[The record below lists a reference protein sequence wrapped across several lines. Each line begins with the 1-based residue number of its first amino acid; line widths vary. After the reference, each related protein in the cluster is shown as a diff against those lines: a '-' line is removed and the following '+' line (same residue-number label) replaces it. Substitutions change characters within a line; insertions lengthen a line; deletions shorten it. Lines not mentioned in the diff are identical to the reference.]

1 MSITYKEL
9 AWMINPAKLDDSEV
23 GRVRGCPT
31 EIGGDPFCEPLDYSY
46 IKCAECWNREI
57 PYPVIAEA
65 VAGGDYGF
73 TYLVGDKFEVA
84 SVDIDSQ
91 CIEIFHWKSCNR
103 RFYIPRES
111 FKFYIDKSKE
121 EKKVEK
127 KEFTINDLETG
138 MVVHTRSEGNLMVF
152 GDRMIDQD
160 SYMKCVRYN
169 EDLKT
174 KSGTSEFDI
183 MEVTGIDQEAC
194 NFEEVLEGKGPIIW
208 ERKEEKEIS
217 AEEAFRILSDHYG
230 CEVKVR
236 KD

>member
-57 PYPVIAEA
+57 PYPVIAKA
-65 VAGGDYGF
+65 VIDGCYGF
-73 TYLVGDKFEVA
+73 TYHEGDKFKVA
-84 SVDIDSQ
+84 AVDIDSSSIVVYQ
-91 CIEIFHWKSCNR
+91 RGSSSKTYF
-103 RFYIPRES
+103 IPRES
-111 FKFYIDKSKE
+111 FKFYIDRSKK

-152 GDRMIDQD
+152 GDRMIAQD
-160 SYMKCVRYN
+160 GFVDRVDYN
-169 EDLKT
+169 EDF
-174 KSGTSEFDI
+174 KSRYFSTFDI
-183 MEVTGIDQEAC
+183 MKVTGLDPDAGT
-194 NFEEVLEGKGPIIW
+194 FEEVLKGKGPVIW

-217 AEEAFRILSDHYG
+217 EEEAFRILSDHYG

>member
-57 PYPVIAEA
+57 PYPVIAKA
-65 VAGGDYGF
+65 VIDGYYGF
-73 TYLVGDKFEVA
+73 TYHEGDKFKVA
-84 SVDIDSQ
+84 AVDIDSSSIVVYQ
-91 CIEIFHWKSCNR
+91 RGSSSKTCF
-103 RFYIPRES
+103 IPRES
-111 FKFYIDKSKE
+111 FKFYIDRSKE

-138 MVVHTRSEGNLMVF
+138 MVIHTRSEGNLMVY
-152 GDRMIDQD
+152 GDKMIDQD
-160 SYMKCVRYN
+160 GFTDCVDYN
-169 EDLKT
+169 EDF
-174 KSGTSEFDI
+174 KSRYFSTFDI
-183 MEVTGIDQEAC
+183 MKVTGIDPDADT
-194 NFEEVLEGKGPIIW
+194 FGKALEGKGPIIW

>member
-9 AWMINPAKLDDSEV
+9 AWMIDPAKLDASEV
-23 GRVRGCPT
+23 GGVRGCPT
-31 EIGGDPFCEPLDYSY
+31 GFGGDPFCEPLDYSY
-46 IKCAECWNREI
+46 IKCVECWNREI

-65 VAGGDYGF
+65 VVGGNYGF
-73 TYLVGDKFEVA
+73 TYLEGDKFEVA
-84 SVDIDSQ
+84 AVDIDFSS
-91 CIEIFHWKSCNR
+91 IEVYQRGSSGST
-103 RFYIPRES
+103 YSIPCEN

-127 KEFTINDLETG
+127 KEFTINDLVTG
-138 MVVHTRSEGNLMVF
+138 MVVHTRSEGNLMVY
-152 GDRMIDQD
+152 GNRLIDQD
-160 SYMKCVRYN
+160 GFIPRIDYN
-169 EDLKT
+169 EDLK
-174 KSGTSEFDI
+174 SEDGRSEFDI
-183 MEVTGIDQEAC
+183 MKVTGIELNAP
-194 NFEEVLEGKGPIIW
+194 NFKQVLKGNGPVIW

>member
-9 AWMINPAKLDDSEV
+9 AWIIDPKELNSCARGE
-23 GRVRGCPT
+23 VRGCPSD
-31 EIGGDPFCEPLDYSY
+31 IGGDPLCEDSDWSFT
-46 IKCAECWNREI
+46 KCPECWNREI

-65 VAGGDYGF
+65 VIDGCYGF
-73 TYLVGDKFEVA
+73 TYHEGDKFKVA
-84 SVDIDSQ
+84 AVDIDSSSIVVYQ
-91 CIEIFHWKSCNR
+91 RGSSSKTYF
-103 RFYIPRES
+103 IPRES
-111 FKFYIDKSKE
+111 FKFYIDRSKE

-152 GDRMIDQD
+152 GDRMIDQYGFTD
-160 SYMKCVRYN
+160 CVDYN
-169 EDLKT
+169 EDF
-174 KSGTSEFDI
+174 KSRYFSTFDI
-183 MEVTGIDQEAC
+183 MKVTGLDPDAGT
-194 NFEEVLEGKGPIIW
+194 FEEVLKGKGPVIW

-236 KD
+236 KN